1 MVIINMLFN
10 SRNLT
15 YVTRQDG
22 SNIGDKVFRSTL
34 TVVFADNLASQLIG
48 GYKVLNLAFRKC
60 RYCMATDEQIK
71 ARLAHLYYMYSK
83 FCIMF
88 MITAPEFTK
97 TSHIATTYGL
107 NRESSL
113 NKLAH
118 FHTTEG
124 LIPDVMHD
132 VLEGVLPLA
141 IKYFLKHLLA
151 LTSFTV
157 VELNRRMERFDYG
170 VIEASNRP
178 RGNLTTS
185 QLNGGDRLKQ
195 SGEHC
200 TLNKH

>member
-1 MVIINMLFN
+1 MNGLPANRFVLIFIQFHERDFQL
-10 SRNLT
+10 R
-15 YVTRQDG
+15 TRATHQTHC
-22 SNIGDKVFRSTL
+22 SSL
-34 TVVFADNLASQLIG
+34 G
-48 GYKVLNLAFRKC
+48 GPLH
-60 RYCMATDEQIK
+60 D
-71 ARLAHLYYMYSK
+71 
-83 FCIMF
+83 
-88 MITAPEFTK
+88 
-97 TSHIATTYGL
+97 HIATTYGL

-141 IKYFLKHLLA
+141 IKYIPKHLLA

-157 VELNRRMERFDYG
+157 AELNKRIEIFDYG

-185 QLNGGDRLKQ
+185 QLNGGDSLKQ

-200 TLNKH
+200 TLNKHKLVTPVIQTKTLASTSYTPH

>member
-1 MVIINMLFN
+1 MRGI
-10 SRNLT
+10 
-15 YVTRQDG
+15 
-22 SNIGDKVFRSTL
+22 SNYGQEPPTKL
-34 TVVFADNLASQLIG
+34 TVPALV
-48 GYKVLNLAFRKC
+48 VHC
-60 RYCMATDEQIK
+60 TTM
-71 ARLAHLYYMYSK
+71 
-83 FCIMF
+83 
-88 MITAPEFTK
+88 
-97 TSHIATTYGL
+97 HIATTYGL

-141 IKYFLKHLLA
+141 IKYILKHLLA

-157 VELNRRMERFDYG
+157 VELNRRIEIFDYG

-178 RGNLTTS
+178 RRNLTTS
-185 QLNGGDRLKQ
+185 QLNGGDSLKQ

-200 TLNKH
+200 TLNKHKLVTPVIQTKTLASTSYTPH